1 MGIHESWY
9 CMSDESFLTDTQVRE
24 AQDDSGNSFM
34 VSKESGNR
42 VEKLCEHNYKFKL
55 SSFQDRLIEWLETN
69 PNVIVPRS
77 RYNEVNTLC

>member
-24 AQDDSGNSFM
+24 AQDENGNSFM
-34 VSKESGNR
+34 ISKESGNR
-42 VEKLCEHNYKFKL
+42 VEKLREHNYKFKL
-55 SSFQDRLIEWLETN
+55 SAFQGRLLEWLEAS

-77 RYNEVNTLC
+77 RYNEVNSV